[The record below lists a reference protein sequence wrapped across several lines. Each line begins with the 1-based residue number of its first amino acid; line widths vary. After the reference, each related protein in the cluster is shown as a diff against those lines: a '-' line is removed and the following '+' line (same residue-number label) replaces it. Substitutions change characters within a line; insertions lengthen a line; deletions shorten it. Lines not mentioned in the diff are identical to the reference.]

1 MAGLQLSGLAS
12 GFDWK
17 SLVDN
22 LMELERTP
30 INRLQAEK
38 TLNDR
43 KVSAL
48 ATLNTRLTELK
59 TASQALKDAS
69 LFTGRSAASTQSN
82 SNWLTSAS
90 PGAPVGN
97 YTFNVLQL
105 ATTTRRAGSNDI
117 GRGIAS
123 TNDVSGV
130 TLATLPTATPVTA
143 GKFTVNG
150 QSVDIALSDSLEDVF
165 DKISTA
171 TGGTVTAS
179 YDAASDKIELSSS
192 SEIVLGAAND
202 TSNFLSVARLA
213 NNGTG
218 SVSSGSALGSTS
230 LTAPLASARLR
241 TDITAV
247 DGGGNGTFSING
259 VSVSYN
265 VNTDSL
271 STIMGKINA
280 SNAGV
285 TATYD
290 SASDRM
296 VLTNKVTGDT
306 GLSISEDSGGLMNA
320 LGLAGTSTLERGKNA
335 RFTINGGSEL
345 TSSSN
350 TFDAAAHG
358 ISGLSITARTAT
370 EETVSVTANTTSM
383 RGAIDSF
390 ITKFNAV
397 QSYIDEQTKVTSSNG
412 KVTAALMSSNREIQ
426 DWARTLRSSAFAAVG
441 GITGSVKRLD
451 DLGIDFTSGSSALTV
466 KDSAKLEAA
475 LLNNAADVESF
486 FTKASSGFSA
496 KLEAFVTN
504 TTGLTGTGG
513 SLGAQ
518 TAALTNSSKSID
530 SQIATIERQLAQ
542 RRSQLEASFIAMETA
557 QATLQQ
563 MQSQL
568 TNAFSSNNSNK

>member
-1 MAGLQLSGLAS
+1 
-12 GFDWK
+12 
-17 SLVDN
+17 
-22 LMELERTP
+22 MELERTP
-30 INRLQAEK
+30 ITRLQAEK

-43 KVSAL
+43 KTSAL
-48 ATLNTRLTELK
+48 ATLNTRLAELK
-59 TASQALKDAS
+59 TASQALKDNS

-82 SNWLTSAS
+82 SNWLTNAS

-117 GRGIAS
+117 GRGIAA

-130 TLATLPTATPVTA
+130 TLATLPTATAVTA

-171 TGGTVTAS
+171 TGGAVTAS
-179 YDAASDKIELSSS
+179 YNSASDKIELSSS

-213 NNGTG
+213 NNGSG
-218 SVSSGSALGSTS
+218 AVSSGTALGTTS
-230 LTAPLASARLR
+230 LTSPLANARLR

-259 VSVSYN
+259 VSLSYN
-265 VNTDSL
+265 VTTDSL
-271 STIMGKINA
+271 STIMGRINA

-306 GLSISEDSGGLMNA
+306 GLSISEDTGGLMNA
-320 LGLAGTSTLERGKNA
+320 LGLSGTSTLDRGKNA

-345 TSSSN
+345 TSTSN

-358 ISGLSITARTAT
+358 INGLSITARTAT
-370 EETVSVTANTTSM
+370 EETISVGANTSSM
-383 RGAIDSF
+383 RSAIDAF
-390 ITKFNAV
+390 VTKFNAV
-397 QSYIDEQTKVTSSNG
+397 QTYIDEQTKVTSSNG

-426 DWARTLRSSAFAAVG
+426 DWARTLRSSAFAAVE

-451 DLGIDFTSGSSALTV
+451 DLGIDFTSGSSTLTV
-466 KDSAKLEAA
+466 KDSTKLEAA

-504 TTGLTGTGG
+504 TTGLTGSGG

-518 TAALTNSSKSID
+518 TTALGNSSKSID
-530 SQIATIERQLAQ
+530 SQIAAIERQLAQ
-542 RRSQLEASFIAMETA
+542 RRSQLEAGFIAMETA

-568 TNAFSSNNSNK
+568 TNAFSSTNSSK

>member
-30 INRLQAEK
+30 ITRLQAEK

-43 KVSAL
+43 KTSAL
-48 ATLNTRLTELK
+48 ATLNTRLAELK
-59 TASQALKDAS
+59 TASQALKDNS

-82 SNWLTSAS
+82 SNWLTNAS

-117 GRGIAS
+117 GRGIAA

-130 TLATLPTATPVTA
+130 TLATLPTATAVTA

-171 TGGTVTAS
+171 TGGAVTAS
-179 YDAASDKIELSSS
+179 YNSASDKIELSSS

-213 NNGTG
+213 NNGSG
-218 SVSSGSALGSTS
+218 AVSSGTALGTTS
-230 LTAPLASARLR
+230 LTSPLANARLR

-259 VSVSYN
+259 VSLSYN
-265 VNTDSL
+265 VTTDSL
-271 STIMGKINA
+271 STIMGRINA

-306 GLSISEDSGGLMNA
+306 GLSISEDTGGLMNA
-320 LGLAGTSTLERGKNA
+320 LGLSGTSTLDRGKNA

-345 TSSSN
+345 TSTSN

-358 ISGLSITARTAT
+358 INGLSITARTAT
-370 EETVSVTANTTSM
+370 EETISVGANTSSM
-383 RGAIDSF
+383 RSAIDAF
-390 ITKFNAV
+390 VTKFNAV
-397 QSYIDEQTKVTSSNG
+397 QTYIDEQTKVTSSNG

-426 DWARTLRSSAFAAVG
+426 DWARTLRSSAFAAVE

-451 DLGIDFTSGSSALTV
+451 DLGIDFTSGSSTLTV
-466 KDSAKLEAA
+466 KDSTKLEAA

-504 TTGLTGTGG
+504 TTGLTGSGG

-518 TAALTNSSKSID
+518 TTALGNSSKSID
-530 SQIATIERQLAQ
+530 SQIAAIERQLAQ
-542 RRSQLEASFIAMETA
+542 RRSQLEAGFIAMETA

-568 TNAFSSNNSNK
+568 TNAFSSTNSSK